1 MSKAIV
7 LLSGGMDSATVLA
20 LATNKH
26 KEVVAVNIYYGQ
38 VNDRELECAQYLADY
53 YEVPYVALD
62 LSETFSNFQSSLLSV
77 CHLDITDDGKT
88 YVPARNSIFLSI
100 AAGYADSTN
109 AKHIYYGAHKEDAGG
124 YPDTTMIYYVKMKR
138 ALEEGTKNR
147 VQLEAPFISK
157 TKEEIVRTGMRLRV
171 PFEHTHSCYKNQNP
185 PCGECPTCK
194 LRAKAFKNAGYIDP
208 LTLLYTKG
216 E

>member
-1 MSKAIV
+1 MNKAIV
-7 LLSGGMDSATVLA
+7 LLSGGMDSA
-20 LATNKH
+20 
-26 KEVVAVNIYYGQ
+26 VVAAMARQLHDEVIALNIIYGQ
-38 VNDRELECAQYLADY
+38 TNDREIICAQRLSDYLGLKY
-53 YEVPYVALD
+53 IEMD
-62 LSETFSNFQSSLLSV
+62 LSDIFNNFSSSLLRG
-77 CHLDITDDGKT
+77 CGRDITDDGKT

-124 YPDTTMIYYVKMKR
+124 YPDTTMIYYLKMKR

-171 PFEHTHSCYKNQNP
+171 PFEHTHSCYKNQDP

-194 LRAKAFKNAGYIDP
+194 LRSQAFSNAGYIDP
-208 LTLLYTKG
+208 LVLKRRG